1 MKIQIMKTVAC
12 AAFSMTLSLVA
23 RAAVLPGPGGTW
35 TIAAGD
41 EQTITESE
49 MAAYNALAKVVV
61 NGTLTF
67 ADVTTAPAVEMEGS
81 GACKKTGDA
90 DWTLSTACSKY
101 LGSWDFAGGTIV
113 GTVAT
118 AFGNYDSRNTDDTAV
133 HIRSGATLK
142 LSTVHTSGYMFLYKR
157 FFIAGTGKNGQGAIL
172 VDVSDTKDGYIGA
185 IALEADAT
193 INVPTGKRVNFQ
205 YGSIRL
211 QSHTLTFT
219 GGERIYF
226 TDSEKFV
233 GPGEV
238 VMDTNVKFDFT
249 KHTGGFADSTPR
261 LKLTAMGGNEIRLI
275 EQSKVCPWPEQYADL
290 DITGTFTLIHSHM
303 SVSSTPVNHWSELV
317 NTWVGDVS
325 LPTATDQLILS
336 CDQTA
341 KHCLFAL
348 KGNVSGLGSVQT
360 FKATG
365 DGFARIA
372 YEGTNTFSGAMSAY
386 LTNGGAVLLG
396 NSNSVP
402 DYAKFTANAGG
413 RVTLRLADDG
423 SRWCT
428 NSIARFVNA
437 ATLSATTL
445 IGIDASSSENGEATL
460 DAAFW
465 KDVKG
470 GSQPKLVA
478 DGGTVVLK
486 GPLSDKYYSVGALD
500 GTLEI
505 TGDEPI
511 CLGESFAHSGL
522 NGQSAG
528 TLLFDGASD
537 VHLGLTANDYGRI
550 LLPGLPSF
558 WSSMNTDAVGRMTVR
573 NSKIVGDTLATMPND
588 NAKSAIWV
596 GVAHGSVSVPGILEV
611 EEGANVQTKVLAGT
625 TAKDKGAIRQAGG
638 VLANVGNNDAT
649 GAPLLASA
657 GYAGQEL
664 SGGVYEQ
671 QGQTENAKSTSAE
684 FVLRQSGGL
693 YSVTNHVCDAGN
705 GVCLKTGN
713 GRADFYVGGGEMR
726 NEGTYAFIVDTGTT
740 GSTVFTVDGT
750 DTKVYGKSYMAYGAS
765 GKGGT
770 FILNLNGGLLD
781 LDYFTKYQA
790 STTCKA
796 YLNAGG
802 GTIQIRKSGNNPPVA
817 DRITLYPGGFT
828 FRDVGQNVTMTIPL
842 EAPTGLGVSAVPVP
856 AELSSAVLVGPP
868 LVAIA
873 ETGTDGQG
881 FGASAIA
888 LFDKTTGKVT
898 GVQVTCPGRDY
909 TEATATFHY
918 ADQSWTAVCSLT
930 ENSTAGGFT
939 KDGPG
944 QLYFET
950 PNTYGGPTVVK
961 QGGLSAK
968 CDWAIPSNTVLR
980 LEGGNIGLGATACA
994 FKSIGGTG
1002 GNVGFSGA
1010 KTFTVETLIP
1020 GTTDA
1025 VKFNNSTMKVTGE
1038 TRFDVAKV
1046 LAGETTTYGT
1056 DITFDE
1062 GSTIALDNVALLAGD
1077 DADKASPITLMTV
1090 PSGKQISG
1098 VPTWTNRPADG
1109 EWKMKVT
1116 LTSVKLV
1123 KQRGML
1129 MIVR

>member
-1 MKIQIMKTVAC
+1 MNIRIGKMVAC
-12 AAFSMTLSLVA
+12 AAVSMALSLVA
-23 RAAVLPGPGGTW
+23 RAAVLPGPGGIW
-35 TIAAGD
+35 TINAGE
-41 EQTITESE
+41 EQTVGESD

-67 ADVTTAPAVEMEGS
+67 ADVTTAPAVVMEGS

-90 DWTLSTACSKY
+90 DWTLSTGCPAY
-101 LGSWDFAGGTIV
+101 LGSWDFGGGTIV
-113 GTVAT
+113 GTVDR

-172 VDVSDTKDGYIGA
+172 VDVSDTKEGYIGA

-205 YGSIRL
+205 YGEIRL
-211 QSHTLTFT
+211 LSHKLTFT
-219 GGERIYF
+219 GGERVYF
-226 TDSEKFV
+226 ADNEKFV

-249 KHTGGFADSTPR
+249 KRTGGFADSEPR
-261 LKLTAMGGNEIRLI
+261 LKLTTRGGNEIRLI
-275 EQSKVCPWPEQYADL
+275 EQSKVCPWSAQYADL

-303 SVSSTPVNHWSELV
+303 SVNSTPVNHWSELV

-325 LPTATDQLILS
+325 LPTATDTLILS

-348 KGNVSGLGSVQT
+348 EGNVSGLGSVQA

-372 YEGTNTFSGAMSAY
+372 YEGTNAFSGAMSAY

-470 GSQPKLVA
+470 GTQPLLVA
-478 DGGTVVLK
+478 DGGTVALR

-500 GTLEI
+500 GTLKI
-505 TGDEPI
+505 TGNEPV

-522 NGQSAG
+522 TGRSAG

-537 VHLGLTANDYGRI
+537 VHLGLAANGYGRI
-550 LLPGLPSF
+550 LVPGLPPF
-558 WSSMNTDAVGRMTVR
+558 LTYMNTDAVGRMEVK
-573 NSKIVGDTLATMPND
+573 NSKIVGDTLATLPND
-588 NAKSAIWV
+588 SAKSAIVVGTTYGSV
-596 GVAHGSVSVPGILEV
+596 GVPGVLEV
-611 EEGANVQTKVLAGT
+611 GSGANVQVKVLAGT
-625 TAKDKGAIRQAGG
+625 SDKDIGVLRQTGG
-638 VLANVGNNDAT
+638 LLANVGNNDTSSAL
-649 GAPLLASA
+649 LLASA
-657 GYAGQEL
+657 GYAYQEL
-664 SGGVYEQ
+664 LGGVYEQ

-693 YSVTNHVCDAGN
+693 YSVTNHVYDAGN

-713 GRADFYVGGGEMR
+713 GRADFYVSGGEMR
-726 NEGTYAFIVDTGTT
+726 NEGTYVFIVDTGTS
-740 GSTVFTVDGT
+740 GSTVFTVDGA
-750 DTKVYGKSYMAYGAS
+750 DTTVYGKSYMAYGANS
-765 GKGGT
+765 KGGT

-781 LDYFTKYQA
+781 LDYFTKYA
-790 STTCKA
+790 AKTTCKA
-796 YLNAGG
+796 YLNASGG
-802 GTIQIRKSGNNPPVA
+802 AIQIRKSGSNPPVA
-817 DRITLYPGGFT
+817 DRITLFPGGFT
-828 FRDVGQNVTMTIPL
+828 YRDVGQNVTMTIPL

-873 ETGTDGQG
+873 ETGADGKG

-888 LFDKTTGKVT
+888 LFDKTSGKVT

-918 ADQSWTAVCSLT
+918 ADQSWTSVCSLT

-939 KDGPG
+939 TDGPG

-950 PNTYGGPTVVK
+950 PNTYGGPTVVR
-961 QGGLSAK
+961 QGGLSAR
-968 CDWAIPSNTVLR
+968 CDWAFPSNTVLR

-1002 GNVGFSGA
+1002 GNVGFTGA
-1010 KTFTVETLIP
+1010 KTFTVETLVP

-1025 VKFNNSTMKVTGE
+1025 VLFNNSTMEVTGE

-1056 DITFDE
+1056 DITFAE
-1062 GSTIALDNVALLAGD
+1062 GSTIAIDNVALLATD
-1077 DADKASPITLMTV
+1077 AADKASPITLMTV
-1090 PSGKQISG
+1090 TSGKQISG
-1098 VPTWTNRPADG
+1098 VPAWTNPPADG
-1109 EWKMKVT
+1109 EWKLKVT